1 MRAQLQQVDDKEQ
14 KQLIT
19 CYIQKLT
26 LTKQQYNIHN
36 REMLAIMKALE
47 Q

>member
-1 MRAQLQQVDDKEQ
+1 MRAQLQQINNQKQ

-19 CYIQKLT
+19 CYTQKLT
-26 LTKQQYNIHN
+26 FTEQQYNVHD

-47 Q
+47 